1 LIENEDNIVLVEVT
15 RGTIVESCHRGA
27 VVIVDGEN
35 NLIASVGNKD
45 FLTYL
50 RSSAKPH
57 QAISVITSGA
67 AKRFD
72 FTSQEIALMAGSHSG
87 ETYHADCAA
96 KILEKINL
104 SYTSL
109 CCGVHKPFSHKA
121 AKELG
126 KNINELHNNCSG
138 KHAGMLASAL
148 VGNYSLEDYYKP
160 EHPVQRA
167 IAKVIAEF
175 SGLDL
180 EDLVISVDGCSA
192 ATFAITVRQMALI
205 YARLVNSKNL
215 RTELQEAAHQV
226 TQAMLDFPEMVASNT
241 ERIDTDLMRALP
253 KQLVAKAGA
262 EGVYTIGI
270 LPSAKYPL
278 GLGIAIKIED
288 GDIGRARNAAILGTI
303 EQLGILEK
311 STLEQLKISYLP
323 PIKNHRGLIVGEV
336 RPSFNLKLT

>member
-1 LIENEDNIVLVEVT
+1 MVEKNDSNILVEVT
-15 RGTIVESCHRGA
+15 RGSIVESRHRGSIA
-27 VVIVDGEN
+27 IVDGEN
-35 NLIASVGNKD
+35 NIIASVGDIN

-67 AKRFD
+67 AKRFG
-72 FTSQEIALMAGSHSG
+72 FTAQEIALMAGSHSG

-96 KILEKINL
+96 RILEKINL
-104 SYTSL
+104 PYTAL

-126 KNINELHNNCSG
+126 KNANELHNNCSG
-138 KHAGMLASAL
+138 KHAGMLATAL
-148 VGNYSLEDYYKP
+148 MGNHSLEDYYKTD
-160 EHPVQRA
+160 HPVQKA
-167 IAKVIAEF
+167 IAKVVAEF
-175 SGLDL
+175 ANIKA
-180 EDLVISVDGCSA
+180 EDLIVSVDGCSA
-192 ATFAITVRQMALI
+192 ATFAMTIAQMALI
-205 YARLVNSKNL
+205 YVRLVNPKNL
-215 RTELQEAAHQV
+215 RTELQEAAKLV
-226 TQAMLDFPEMVASNT
+226 IQAMLEFPEMVASNT

-253 KQLVAKAGA
+253 GGLIAKAGA

-270 LPSAKYPL
+270 LPSAKYSS

-303 EQLGILEK
+303 EQLRVLDSVAI
-311 STLEQLKISYLP
+311 EQLKINYLP

-336 RPSFNLKLT
+336 KPSFKL